1 MTETKTADDR
11 RVQHVALLGFLLQ
24 TVAFVLLL
32 ILGLWAGRSHLLLG
46 LAHFLSVGIP
56 IWLILYLIL
65 NQMRRVGIE
74 ALETEE
80 LRRTQASGTNQT
92 IFELDD
98 EALLL
103 EQNRLK
109 WMIRWFL
116 PVGTIVSA
124 LIVVVGHLLLWGWSL
139 NSAFDEHAFVPTADP
154 SLTMWF
160 VIGVGFLCFLYARY
174 VLALAR
180 LPQWGLVRGG
190 AVCMAG
196 SAMASIVVAITLMAT
211 TTITWAEP
219 IAAYVLPLALLI
231 LAAEFVVNFIFDLYR
246 PRTPGEIPRPS
257 FDSRLLGLIGEPG
270 SFAKSIAEAVNYQF
284 GFQVSSTWFY
294 QLLQRWLFPIVVVSF
309 AAVLLLSSV
318 VMVDAGEEVVIE
330 RFGRP
335 SAEVPEILSP
345 GIHYKWPYPIEI
357 VYRVPTGR
365 ISELVIGEAAEGEDG
380 HGHGHGHGHEDEA
393 VVWAEKHETVA
404 EIMLLVASPK
414 LETLA
419 SRAAPGP
426 TSQATIDRTGGT
438 ESVAVSLLMASVPIE
453 YRVSDITKYL
463 YQYVEPDKLLKG
475 IAYRFLSDYGA
486 GVDIDELMG
495 PGRAVFNRVVKQAIQ
510 EELDRRNVGIELV
523 FAGLLEAHPPFQS
536 KVAEAF
542 QAVVA
547 AETRMSA
554 LIEAAKGEAQ
564 RILTIAAGTETRAKE
579 LDEAI
584 LRRDR
589 LSANTPEFE
598 EADRRVEDLLMG
610 NPAKGIARASGE
622 AAVQIAEA
630 RAKASDQVSLAAA
643 KAMSFGAQLAAYRA
657 APDLY
662 RQRKILEIYAELEN
676 TRKFLITGDP
686 SNVTIITDTAKEA
699 GLDEVLS
706 EGVAEERAKQRP

>member
-11 RVQHVALLGFLLQ
+11 RVQHVALLGCLLQ
-24 TVAFVLLL
+24 TTAFVLLL
-32 ILGLWAGRSHLLLG
+32 ILGLWAGHSHLLLG

-80 LRRTQASGTNQT
+80 LRRTQASGTNQA
-92 IFELDD
+92 IFELDE

-109 WMIRWFL
+109 WMIRSFL
-116 PVGTIVSA
+116 PAGTIVSA
-124 LIVVVGHLLLWGWSL
+124 LIVVAGHLLLWGWSL
-139 NSAFDEHAFVPTADP
+139 NGAFDKDVFVPTVAP

-174 VLALAR
+174 ALALAR
-180 LPQWGLVRGG
+180 LPQWGLIRGG

-211 TTITWAEP
+211 TTIAWAEP

-231 LAAEFVVNFIFDLYR
+231 LGAEFVVNFIFDLYR
-246 PRTPGEIPRPS
+246 PRTSGEIPRPS

-309 AAVLLLSSV
+309 AAVLSLSSV

-330 RFGRP
+330 RFGKP
-335 SAEVPEILSP
+335 SAEVPEVLSP

-365 ISELVIGEAAEGEDG
+365 ISELVIGEAVEEEED
-380 HGHGHGHGHEDEA
+380 GHGHEDEA
-393 VVWAEKHETVA
+393 IVWTKKHETVA
-404 EIMLLVASPK
+404 ELMLLVASPK

-419 SRAAPGP
+419 SRAASGEA
-426 TSQATIDRTGGT
+426 SQPSIDRTRGT

-453 YRVSDITKYL
+453 YRVSDVTKYL
-463 YQYVEPDKLLKG
+463 YKYIEPDKLLEE

-486 GVDIDELMG
+486 SVDIDELMG
-495 PGRAVFNRVVKQAIQ
+495 PGRAAFNGVVKQAIQ
-510 EELDRRNVGIELV
+510 EELDRRDVGIELV
-523 FAGLLEAHPPFQS
+523 FAGLRDAHPPSQS
-536 KVAEAF
+536 KVAETF
-542 QAVVA
+542 QEVVA
-547 AETRMSA
+547 AETKMSA
-554 LIEAAKGEAQ
+554 LIEAAQGEAR
-564 RILTIAAGTETRAKE
+564 RILTIVAGTETRAKE

-589 LSANTPEFE
+589 LSAGTPEFE

-610 NPAKGIARASGE
+610 SPAKGIARASGE

-630 RAKASDQVSLAAA
+630 KADAGDQVSLAAA
-643 KAMSFGAQLAAYRA
+643 KAMSFGTQLAAYWA
-657 APDLY
+657 APELY
-662 RQRKILEIYAELEN
+662 RQRKILEIYAELGN
-676 TRKFLITGDP
+676 TRKFLITGDS
-686 SNVTIITDTAKEA
+686 SNVNIIIDTAREA

-706 EGVAEERAKQRP
+706 GGIAEEKAKQRP